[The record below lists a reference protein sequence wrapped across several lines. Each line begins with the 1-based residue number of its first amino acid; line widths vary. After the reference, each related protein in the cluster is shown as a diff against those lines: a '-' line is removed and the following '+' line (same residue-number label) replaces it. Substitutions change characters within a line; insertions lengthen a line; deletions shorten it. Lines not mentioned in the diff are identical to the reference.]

1 MNNNNIFLQ
10 LRQET
15 SENVYRNGEFDSKLS
30 RPITIEEGD
39 KITLAKTIIDS
50 RLSTSGKIILEKET
64 TIGFTFYYYLQHS
77 DSADK
82 YTDASRNTD
91 FDLADLDDYIM
102 CKKEGGKYTPIVA
115 TASVN
120 FKRGVYSPSA
130 FAQRLNRLI
139 TQNKQNATFQSE
151 KKSSSNPILQSTFSL
166 QKDYKDPVFI
176 NMRNPSK
183 CFFYGKKNTATTG
196 FFHVGT
202 NQFEL
207 SYDEEQN
214 NFRFDYTHFPL
225 YDNSGNITVEYVGV
239 DSSGNF
245 KLASRYGGIAFRSF
259 FSTQDKKE
267 INLWR
272 DILGFDLDSLTRPIP
287 SITSQA
293 TIDNISY
300 EVPNF
305 ESNFQVGREVTTGS
319 TQIDVGVVKVSSKN
333 LPVLPLT
340 TQISASQ
347 TEPIFSDEDFSFT
360 GNNATAYFLV
370 EINAGMTQDLIT
382 NNDIHTNIF
391 GIISKYYQNANYS
404 YSSLEDS
411 IVYTHVG
418 APITINSFRIRILDS
433 TYNVPTDLG
442 SDNSVFLQLNK
453 ASLPAISYQQENE
466 KNKDNKK

>member
-15 SENVYRNGEFDSKLS
+15 AENVYRNGEFDSKLS
-30 RPITIEEGD
+30 KPITIEEGD

-64 TIGFTFYYYLQHS
+64 TIGFEFYYYLQHS
-77 DSADK
+77 DGANK
-82 YTDASRNTD
+82 YKDASRNNAYT
-91 FDLADLDDYIM
+91 FGDLDDYIM
-102 CKKEGGKYTPIVA
+102 CEKIEGKYKPIVA

-139 TQNKQNATFQSE
+139 TQNKQNATFQSK
-151 KKSSSNPILQSTFSL
+151 KKSSSNPILQSTFTL
-166 QKDYKDPVFI
+166 QQDYKDPVFI
-176 NMRNPSK
+176 NMRDPSK
-183 CFFYGKKNTATTG
+183 YFFYGKKNTATTG

-225 YDNSGNITVEYVGV
+225 YDSSGNITVKYVGF
-239 DSSGNF
+239 DSSGNY
-245 KLASRYGGIAFRSF
+245 KLASRYGGIAFRAFS
-259 FSTQDKKE
+259 STQDGKE

-272 DILGFDLDSLTRPIP
+272 DILGFDLDSLTREIP
-287 SITSQA
+287 STTSQA
-293 TIDNISY
+293 SISGNTY
-300 EVPNF
+300 EVPDF
-305 ESNFQVGREVTTGS
+305 GSNLKVGREVTTGS
-319 TQIDVGVVKVSSKN
+319 TQIDVGVKKTNSET
-333 LPVLPLT
+333 LPELPLT
-340 TQISASQ
+340 TRISASQ
-347 TEPIFSDEDFSFT
+347 TEPIFSDEDFNYT

-418 APITINSFRIRILDS
+418 APITINSFRIRILNS
-433 TYNVPTDLG
+433 TYNVPLDLG
-442 SDNSVFLQLNK
+442 SDNSVFLQFNK

-466 KNKDNKK
+466 KNKNNKK

>member
-30 RPITIEEGD
+30 IPITIEEGD

-64 TIGFTFYYYLQHS
+64 TIGFNFYYYLQHS
-77 DSADK
+77 DGDDK
-82 YTDASRNTD
+82 YSDASRNTV
-91 FDLADLDDYIM
+91 FGLGDLDDYIM
-102 CKKEGGKYTPIVA
+102 CQREGTKYTPIIA

-120 FKRGVYSPSA
+120 FQRGVYSPSA
-130 FAQRLNRLI
+130 FAQRLNRLL
-139 TQNKQNATFQSE
+139 TQNNQNATFQSN

-166 QKDYKDPVFI
+166 QQDYTDPVFI
-176 NMRNPSK
+176 NMRDPSRY
-183 CFFYGKKNTATTG
+183 FFYGKQNTAANG

-225 YDNSGNITVEYVGV
+225 YDSSGNITVKYVNY
-239 DSSGNF
+239 DLSGNY
-245 KLASRYGGIAFRSF
+245 KLASRYGGIAFKSF
-259 FSTQDKKE
+259 FSLQDGKD

-272 DILGFDLDSLTRPIP
+272 DILGFDFNSLTRQIP
-287 SITSQA
+287 STTSQT
-293 TIDNISY
+293 TIDGTDY
-300 EVPNF
+300 VVPDF
-305 ESNFQVGREVTTGS
+305 GSNFQVGREVTTGS
-319 TQIDVGVVKVSSKN
+319 TQIDVGVVKTSSKT
-333 LPVLPLT
+333 LPVLPLA

-347 TEPIFSDEDFSFT
+347 TEPIFSEEDFRFT
-360 GNNATAYFLV
+360 GNNSTAYFLV

-391 GIISKYYQNANYS
+391 GIISKYYQSANYS

-433 TYNVPTDLG
+433 TYNVPSDLG

-453 ASLPAISYQQENE
+453 ASLPAISYQQGKE
-466 KNKDNKK
+466 KNKDNKN